1 MRDRRI
7 GRVVPVYICWS
18 SRVDD
23 GDAVSWN
30 PSIRDI
36 AADVNAMELAEL

>member
-1 MRDRRI
+1 VKS
-7 GRVVPVYICWS
+7 GRVVPVYICWR

-23 GDAVSWN
+23 DDAVSWN

-36 AADVNAMELAEL
+36 GVDVNAMELGEL